1 VLFSVAFPIAFD
13 RGFAAPGNSEHEAGG
28 DGDTDRFV
36 VSHLQPASFIQQPAS
51 CMVAPE
57 KRINY
62 NLRADGAQAGL

>member
-13 RGFAAPGNSEHEAGG
+13 RGFAAPGNSEHETGG

-36 VSHLQPASFIQQPAS
+36 VSHLQPAS